1 MYQIKERSQI
11 HQMMNQQL
19 KNKKQLQQN
28 QKKQN
33 QDINVHILE
42 KDMNQ
47 VMQN

>member
-33 QDINVHILE
+33 QDMNVRILE
-42 KDMNQ
+42 EDMYQ
-47 VMQN
+47 VIQD